1 MKSGVES
8 EDSLRERERVSSLQY
23 WQHPL
28 KKKGKKRKNPKPC
41 ISENYELC
49 SGCKEKEAGTTE

>member
-8 EDSLRERERVSSLQY
+8 EDSLPERERVSSLQY

-28 KKKGKKRKNPKPC
+28 KKKKKKPPKPC
-41 ISENYELC
+41 ISQNYELC
-49 SGCKEKEAGTTE
+49 CGCKEKDAGTTE

>member
-28 KKKGKKRKNPKPC
+28 KKKEKKPKPC
-41 ISENYELC
+41 ISRNYELC
-49 SGCKEKEAGTTE
+49 SGCNEKDAGTTE

>member
-8 EDSLRERERVSSLQY
+8 EDSLPERERVSSLQY

-28 KKKGKKRKNPKPC
+28 KKRKEKKPKPC
-41 ISENYELC
+41 ISRNYELC
-49 SGCKEKEAGTTE
+49 SGCKEKDAGTTE